1 MSEFQEPGFISN
13 YFLRPVE
20 VGCSWC
26 DCIVPLPAGY
36 FSGVCIDCG
45 AVVFRPG
52 AERGRLKTAGQMV
65 SSLPCPA

>member
-1 MSEFQEPGFISN
+1 MSVFQEPRFISN

-26 DCIVPLPAGY
+26 ECTVPLPAGD
-36 FSGVCIDCG
+36 FSGVCIECG
-45 AVVFRPG
+45 TVVFRP
-52 AERGRLKTAGQMV
+52 AAQQGRRETAGQMI